1 VDRLILV
8 RHGETAYNAER
19 LMNPDTQI
27 DAPLSAAGERAAREL
42 GRTLASEPIAV
53 VVTSPRLRA
62 RRTAELLL
70 AGRDVPVLELEL
82 DELAE
87 IHAGSFAG
95 GPVSAFRQWMQSSPL
110 AAAPPGGESVLQAA
124 GRYLTGFQRIQAL
137 PEPVVLAV
145 LHNLPMRM
153 VLNAAA
159 GADPVAGPLQALPHV
174 ARADM
179 TAPDLRRAISAL
191 TTWLVGARA
200 ASD

>member
-1 VDRLILV
+1 
-8 RHGETAYNAER
+8 
-19 LMNPDTQI
+19 MNPDAKV
-27 DAPLSAAGERAAREL
+27 DAPLSEAGERAAREL
-42 GRTLASEPIAV
+42 GQTLASEPIAV

-70 AGRDVPVLELEL
+70 AGRDVPVLEL

-87 IHAGSFAG
+87 IDAGSFAG
-95 GPVSAFRQWMQSSPL
+95 GPVSAFRQWMQSGPL
-110 AAAPPGGESVLQAA
+110 AAAPPGGESVLAAA
-124 GRYLTGFQRIQAL
+124 GRYLAGLQRIQAL

-159 GADPVAGPLQALPHV
+159 GADPVAGAIQTLPNV

-191 TTWLVGARA
+191 TNWLVGALA
-200 ASD
+200 ASG

>member
-19 LMNPDTQI
+19 LMNPDAQL

-42 GRTLASEPIAV
+42 GQTLASEPIAV

-70 AGRDVPVLELEL
+70 AGRDVPVLELH
-82 DELAE
+82 ELAE
-87 IHAGSFAG
+87 IDAGSFAG

-110 AAAPPGGESVLQAA
+110 AAAPPGGESVLAAA
-124 GRYLTGFQRIQAL
+124 GRYLTGLQRIQAL

-159 GADPVAGPLQALPHV
+159 GADPVAGPLQTLPHV

-191 TTWLVGARA
+191 TTWLVGASA
-200 ASD
+200 PSG